1 MRVRTRNYT
10 VAVIFSWYLLGGF
23 VMLLYWHFFDIF
35 LTTIFLFFQYLEL
48 RYNSR
53 VVRLMASFSYIISII
68 LYMGVV
74 LYAPCLA
81 LHTITGIPVVDLV
94 LLGGIVAT
102 FYTVMVIF
110 WLSIKAIHKSCW
122 YFRGRAR
129 VKFFNCSWRGVTGY
143 MLLWVKKGFKRTY
156 FGRLVLLSGIVAS
169 IYTVMVIFW
178 LSIKGHP

>member
-1 MRVRTRNYT
+1 MWYIFILKQLNSSFEKKIILLILPVPSEIPANWPGQYSQIGWFFSTGLQYT
-10 VAVIFSWYLLGGF
+10 YTIYT
-23 VMLLYWHFFDIF
+23 YF
-35 LTTIFLFFQYLEL
+35 LIFFQYLEL

-81 LHTITGIPVVDLV
+81 LHTITGIPVVALV

-102 FYTVMVIF
+102 
-110 WLSIKAIHKSCW
+110 
-122 YFRGRAR
+122 
-129 VKFFNCSWRGVTGY
+129 
-143 MLLWVKKGFKRTY
+143 
-156 FGRLVLLSGIVAS
+156 

>member
-1 MRVRTRNYT
+1 M
-10 VAVIFSWYLLGGF
+10 
-23 VMLLYWHFFDIF
+23 
-35 LTTIFLFFQYLEL
+35 EL

-81 LHTITGIPVVDLV
+81 LHTITGIPVVALV

-102 FYTVMVIF
+102 
-110 WLSIKAIHKSCW
+110 
-122 YFRGRAR
+122 
-129 VKFFNCSWRGVTGY
+129 
-143 MLLWVKKGFKRTY
+143 
-156 FGRLVLLSGIVAS
+156 